1 MSAAIDNEDLEELSM
16 SMPAPR
22 RTATA
27 SSAPPPAPAPPPT
40 ASRSRDTKANQRLGQ
55 YTVVKTLGEGSF
67 GKVKLATHQVSG
79 QQVALKIINRK
90 RLVTRDMAGR
100 IEREIQY
107 LQLLRHPHIIKL
119 YTVITTPVE
128 IIMVLEYAGGEL
140 FDYIVSHG
148 RLQEHRARTF
158 FQQIVCAV
166 EYCHRH
172 KIVHRDLKPENLLL
186 DDHFHVK
193 IADFGLSN
201 IMTDGNFL
209 KTSCGSPNYAAP
221 EVISG
226 KLYAGPEVDVWSCG
240 VILYVLLVGRLP
252 FDDEYIPT
260 LFKKIAAGNYTIPSY
275 LSPGAVSLI
284 KKMLMVN
291 PVHRIT
297 IPELRQDP
305 WFTHDL
311 PAYLEPPTQE
321 FFESGADPNKA
332 IDPKDLAPAAPA
344 PVVQKLH
351 ETVVS
356 KLGKTMGYA
365 KHDVQEALAR
375 DEPSAIKDAYLI
387 VRENQIMKTNRTFNF
402 IAFKL
407 PSMRSSSSSS
417 SSSSSPTPLL
427 ISLTG
432 TPSSLDGRQQPP
444 RLLCTVASKPL

>member
-1 MSAAIDNEDLEELSM
+1 MPKMSAQIDTEDLEELSI
-16 SMPAPR
+16 SMPQQR
-22 RTATA
+22 RTPQRPADPSPTPQ
-27 SSAPPPAPAPPPT
+27 PPIIAVH
-40 ASRSRDTKANQRLGQ
+40 DTKTKADRKAIQRLGQ
-55 YTVVKTLGEGSF
+55 YTIVKTLGEGSF

-79 QQVALKIINRK
+79 QKVALKVINRK
-90 RLVTRDMAGR
+90 QLVTRDMAGR

-119 YTVITTPVE
+119 YTVITTPTD

-140 FDYIVSHG
+140 FDYIVNNG
-148 RLQEHRARTF
+148 RLPETQARKF

-186 DDHFHVK
+186 DDHYNVK

-260 LFKKIAAGNYTIPSY
+260 LFKKIAAGNYSIPSY
-275 LSPGAVSLI
+275 LSPGAVHLI

-297 IPELRQDP
+297 VAEIRQDP
-305 WFTHDL
+305 WFTRDL
-311 PAYLEPPTQE
+311 PAYLSLPPDDFYDT
-321 FFESGADPNKA
+321 GVDPNKA
-332 IDPKDLAPAAPA
+332 IDPRSLAPSQPEV
-344 PVVQKLH
+344 VVQKLH
-351 ETVVS
+351 ETVVG

-365 KHDVQEALAR
+365 KHDVQEALSR

-387 VRENQIMKTNRTFNF
+387 VRENQMMKENRTLPCPLFNQC
-402 IAFKL
+402 
-407 PSMRSSSSSS
+407 PSTRH
-417 SSSSSPTPLL
+417 PLHIL
-427 ISLTG
+427 VACLMTAAQGNNPPHRPFRAILVHIC
-432 TPSSLDGRQQPP
+432 PSS
-444 RLLCTVASKPL
+444 